1 MKKSTPCPGCQ
12 KPITIEHFED
22 FSSPF
27 TMKCPHCREK
37 LKETKMTPWLLL
49 LAVIIIPLLIY
60 LGITVKSF
68 LSGHFPVVEKVP
80 TMIVFMAFCYPVYA
94 LYEAYNAV
102 IIFNKGNLQLKKPN

>member
-1 MKKSTPCPGCQ
+1 MKTSIPCPGCQ

-27 TMKCPHCREK
+27 TMKCPHCRAK

-49 LAVIIIPLLIY
+49 LAVIIVPLLIY
-60 LGITVKSF
+60 LGITIKAFIWSF
-68 LSGHFPVVEKVP
+68 SCGRESAYHDCLYC
-80 TMIVFMAFCYPVYA
+80 FCYPVYA

-102 IIFNKGNLQLKKPN
+102 IIFNKGNLQLKKTQ

>member
-12 KPITIEHFED
+12 KPITVEHFED

-49 LAVIIIPLLIY
+49 L
-60 LGITVKSF
+60 SF
-68 LSGHFPVVEKVP
+68 LYWF
-80 TMIVFMAFCYPVYA
+80 T
-94 LYEAYNAV
+94 
-102 IIFNKGNLQLKKPN
+102 

>member
-12 KPITIEHFED
+12 KPITVEHFED

-49 LAVIIIPLLIY
+49 LAVIIIPLLVY
-60 LGITVKSF
+60 LGIAVKSF
-68 LSGHFPVVEKVP
+68 MSGHFRVVKKVP
-80 TMIVFMAFCYPVYA
+80 TMIVFMAFCYPLYA